1 MWLNRISSW
10 HDHMTAEKFHPRSDL
25 MRLQVKPGGCC
36 SWEKSFP
43 SLWAA
48 HTTPWELFLWSVPAL
63 WTLRETSLV
72 QARWK
77 YWPRRLDK
85 GVFGEKLNFLSKIV
99 TMTWDVMSNH
109 GLLEVREL
117 APGEGFFSQ
126 CLQECEKE
134 GISQLSWVF
143 YGAGVYSDM
152 ILRVFLR
159 CPGEAPEF
167 KGVIRRSLKG
177 TRRFLSGPRLAA
189 PVLTS
194 N

>member
-1 MWLNRISSW
+1 MWLNRIRSW
-10 HDHMTAEKFHPRSDL
+10 LDHMTAEKFHPRSDL

-36 SWEKSFP
+36 SWKKSFP

-48 HTTPWELFLWSVPAL
+48 HTTPWELFFWSVPAL
-63 WTLRETSLV
+63 WTLREMSLV

-117 APGEGFFSQ
+117 APGEGFFLNAYKSVKKR
-126 CLQECEKE
+126 EF
-134 GISQLSWVF
+134 LSYPEYF
-143 YGAGVYSDM
+143 MELGF
-152 ILRVFLR
+152 ILIWSSGYFSAVLV
-159 CPGEAPEF
+159 
-167 KGVIRRSLKG
+167 KLLNLKG
-177 TRRFLSGPRLAA
+177 
-189 PVLTS
+189 
-194 N
+194 